1 MRTCRIASTVAAA
14 VVAMT
19 FLSAAWVGAQ
29 DRPSDQMTTYE
40 LTLKDGSR
48 LYGTI
53 EQEDDT
59 SIVFRSV
66 AGVVITAP
74 RADVQSLR
82 AVAGTLTDGEFW
94 PGDPNATRLFFGPT
108 ARSLPK
114 GRTYFGVYE
123 FLMPFVQVG
132 VTDRFSIGGGTPL
145 VFGFDEGERPFWI
158 TPKLQVLDTGRTQVA
173 AGAFQAFVD
182 GENAGIAYGVV
193 TTGRIEASIT
203 AGAGYGYSSGGGH
216 GAVVMIGGERQAS
229 RHVAFVTENYIWK
242 GGQGV
247 LAGGVRFFGERLSAD
262 VGLAVPLGTDELFA
276 LPVVNFVY
284 VF

>member
-1 MRTCRIASTVAAA
+1 MRMCRIASTVAAT

-19 FLSAAWVGAQ
+19 FLSAALAGAQ
-29 DRPSDQMTTYE
+29 DRPSAPMTIFE

-48 LYGTI
+48 LYGAV

-74 RADVQSLR
+74 RGDVQSLR
-82 AVAGTLTDGEFW
+82 PVEGTLADGEFR

-108 ARSLPK
+108 ARSLAK

-132 VTDRFSIGGGTPL
+132 VTDQFSIGGGTPL
-145 VFGFDEGERPFWI
+145 LFGFDEGERPFWI

-173 AGAFQAFVD
+173 VGAFHAFVD
-182 GENAGIAYGVV
+182 GGNDGIAYGVV
-193 TTGRIEASIT
+193 TTGRTEASIT
-203 AGAGYGYSSGGGH
+203 VGAGYAYSSDGGH
-216 GAVVMIGGERQAS
+216 GTVVMIGGERQAS
-229 RHVAFVTENYIWK
+229 RHVSFVTENYIWR
-242 GGQGV
+242 GGHGV
-247 LAGGVRFFGERLSAD
+247 VTGGVRFFGERLSAD
-262 VGLAVPLGTDELFA
+262 VGLAVPLGTGERFA

>member
-1 MRTCRIASTVAAA
+1 MRMCRIASTVVAA
-14 VVAMT
+14 VVTMT
-19 FLSAAWVGAQ
+19 FLFAPLAGAQ
-29 DRPSDQMTTYE
+29 NRPSVRMTTYE

-82 AVAGTLTDGEFW
+82 AVVGTLTDGEFW
-94 PGDPNATRLFFGPT
+94 PGDPNTTRLFFGPT

-158 TPKLQVLDTGRTQVA
+158 TPKMQVLDRGRTQVA
-173 AGAFQAFVD
+173 VGAFQGFGG

-203 AGAGYGYSSGGGH
+203 AGAGYGYSSSGGH

-247 LAGGVRFFGERLSAD
+247 VTGGVRFFGERLSAD
-262 VGLAVPLGTDELFA
+262 VGLAVPLGTGERFA

>member
-1 MRTCRIASTVAAA
+1 MCRIASTVAAA
-14 VVAMT
+14 VVATT
-19 FLSAAWVGAQ
+19 FLSAASAGAQ
-29 DRPSDQMTTYE
+29 DRPSGPMTTYE

-48 LYGTI
+48 LYGTV
-53 EQEDDT
+53 EQQDDT

-66 AGVVITAP
+66 AGLVITTP

-82 AVAGTLTDGEFW
+82 AVAGTLEDGEFR
-94 PGDPNATRLFFGPT
+94 PADPNTTRLFFGPT

-145 VFGFDEGERPFWI
+145 VFGFDESERPFWI

-173 AGAFQAFVD
+173 VGAFHGFAD

-193 TTGRIEASIT
+193 TTGRSDASVT
-203 AGAGYGYSSGGGH
+203 AGFGYAYSSDGGH
-216 GAVVMIGGERQAS
+216 GAVVMIGGERRTS

-242 GGQGV
+242 GGDGIV
-247 LAGGVRFFGERLSAD
+247 SGGVRFFGERLSAD
-262 VGLAVPLGTDELFA
+262 VGLAVPLGTDAHFA

>member
-1 MRTCRIASTVAAA
+1 MRMCRIASTVVSAF
-14 VVAMT
+14 VAIT
-19 FLSAAWVGAQ
+19 FLFAASARGQ
-29 DRPSDQMTTYE
+29 DRPSDRMTVYE

-53 EQEDDT
+53 EQENDT

-74 RADVQSLR
+74 RADLQSLR
-82 AVAGTLTDGEFW
+82 TVIGTLTDGEFW

-158 TPKLQVLDTGRTQVA
+158 TPKLQVLDRGRTQVA
-173 AGAFQAFVD
+173 VGGFHAFVD

-193 TTGRIEASIT
+193 TTGRTDASIT

-216 GAVVMIGGERQAS
+216 GAIVMIGGERRAS
-229 RHVAFVTENYIWK
+229 RHLAFVTENYIWK
-242 GGQGV
+242 GGQGIV
-247 LAGGVRFFGERLSAD
+247 TGGVRFFGERLSAD
-262 VGLAVPLGTDELFA
+262 VGLAVPLGAGERFA

-284 VF
+284 LF

>member
-14 VVAMT
+14 VVAIT

-53 EQEDDT
+53 EQEDAT

-66 AGVVITAP
+66 GGVVITAP

-82 AVAGTLTDGEFW
+82 AVAGTLMAGEFR
-94 PGDPNATRLFFGPT
+94 PGDPNTTRLFFGPT

-123 FLMPFVQVG
+123 FLMPFVQIG

-173 AGAFQAFVD
+173 AGAFHAFVD
-182 GENAGIAYGVV
+182 GEHAGIAYGVV
-193 TTGRIEASIT
+193 TTGRSDASIT
-203 AGAGYGYSSGGGH
+203 AGAGYGYSSDGGH
-216 GAVVMIGGERQAS
+216 GAVVMIGGERQVS
-229 RHVAFVTENYIWK
+229 RHMAFVSENYIWK
-242 GGQGV
+242 GGQGI

-276 LPVVNFVY
+276 VPVVNFVY

>member
-1 MRTCRIASTVAAA
+1 MTICRIRLRAVAAVA
-14 VVAMT
+14 AMT
-19 FLSAAWVGAQ
+19 FLSAALAAAQ
-29 DRPSDQMTTYE
+29 DRPGDRMTTYE

-59 SIVFRSV
+59 RIVFRSV
-66 AGVVITAP
+66 GGVVITAP

-82 AVAGTLTDGEFW
+82 VVAGTLTAGEFR

-123 FLMPFVQVG
+123 FLMPFVQIG

-173 AGAFQAFVD
+173 VGAFHAFVD
-182 GENAGIAYGVV
+182 GEHAGIAYGVV
-193 TTGRIEASIT
+193 TTGRIDASIT
-203 AGAGYGYSSGGGH
+203 AGAGYGYSSDGGH

-262 VGLAVPLGTDELFA
+262 VGVAVPLGTGELFA

>member
-1 MRTCRIASTVAAA
+1 MRMCRIVSMMVAE
-14 VVAMT
+14 VVAIT
-19 FLSAAWVGAQ
+19 FLSAALAGAQ
-29 DRPSDQMTTYE
+29 DRPSDRVTTYE

-59 SIVFRSV
+59 HIVFRSV

-82 AVAGTLTDGEFW
+82 SVAGTLTNGEFW
-94 PGDPNATRLFFGPT
+94 PGDPNTTRLFFGPT

-114 GRTYFGVYE
+114 GGTYFGVYE

-132 VTDRFSIGGGTPL
+132 VTDRFSMGGGTPL

-173 AGAFQAFVD
+173 VGAFQSFVD

-193 TTGRIEASIT
+193 TTGRSDASIT
-203 AGAGYGYSSGGGH
+203 AGAGYGYSSGGAH
-216 GAVVMIGGERQAS
+216 GAVVMLGGERRAS

-242 GGQGV
+242 GGQGIV
-247 LAGGVRFFGERLSAD
+247 SGGVRFFGERLSAD
-262 VGLAVPLGTDELFA
+262 VGLAVPLGTGEHFA

>member
-1 MRTCRIASTVAAA
+1 MRITLRAVAA
-14 VVAMT
+14 VLAMT
-19 FLSAAWVGAQ
+19 VLSAALATAQ
-29 DRPSDQMTTYE
+29 DRAPDRITTYE

-48 LYGTI
+48 VYGTI
-53 EQEDDT
+53 EQEDDA

-66 AGVVITAP
+66 SGVVITAP

-82 AVAGTLTDGEFW
+82 AVEGTLTDGEFR
-94 PGDPNATRLFFGPT
+94 PADPNTTRLFFGPT

-158 TPKLQVLDTGRTQVA
+158 TPKLQVLDTGGTQVA
-173 AGAFQAFVD
+173 VGAFQAFVD
-182 GENAGIAYGVV
+182 GDNPGIAYGVV
-193 TTGRIEASIT
+193 TTGRPDASIT
-203 AGAGYGYSSGGGH
+203 AGAGYGYSSSGGH
-216 GAVVMIGGERQAS
+216 GAVVMIGGERNAS

-247 LAGGVRFFGERLSAD
+247 VSGGVRFFGERLSAD
-262 VGLAVPLGTDELFA
+262 VGLAVPLGTGERFA

>member
-19 FLSAAWVGAQ
+19 FLSEASVGAQ

-59 SIVFRSV
+59 RIVFRSV
-66 AGVVITAP
+66 GGVVITAP

-82 AVAGTLTDGEFW
+82 AVAGTLTAGEFR
-94 PGDPNATRLFFGPT
+94 PGDPNTTRLFFGPT

-123 FLMPFVQVG
+123 FLMPFVQIG

-158 TPKLQVLDTGRTQVA
+158 TPKLQVLDTGGTQVA
-173 AGAFQAFVD
+173 VGAFQAFVD

-193 TTGRIEASIT
+193 TTGRTDASIT
-203 AGAGYGYSSGGGH
+203 AGAGYGYSSGGAR
-216 GAVVMIGGERQAS
+216 GAVVMVGGERRAS

-242 GGQGV
+242 GGQGIV
-247 LAGGVRFFGERLSAD
+247 SGGVRFFGERLSAD
-262 VGLAVPLGTDELFA
+262 VGLGVPLGTGDRFA